1 MSAASPSAGLS
12 PHAVRWEGEVALGRI
27 MVGTPMYGGLCHDAY
42 LAGMISAACGFAARG
57 LHLDTLTIR
66 NESLIQRARNKI
78 TARFLAS
85 QCTHLV
91 FIDADI
97 GFTGESLLRLL
108 AHDRPIMAGVYRKK
122 NMHQVDW
129 AMNVL
134 PSADGTAA
142 RDRRTGAVQIMHAAT
157 GFLAIKREVIQAMY
171 DARPDLHYRL
181 YLGEDGDGP
190 WRDLCHL
197 WFDCFI
203 DPKSRCY
210 VSEDYGFCMR
220 AAELGFDAWMD
231 PGIILEHHGTAT
243 FVADPTAAFSIV
255 PPLKVAAE

>member
-1 MSAASPSAGLS
+1 MSNASPKAGLS
-12 PHAVRWEGEVALGRI
+12 PDAVRFTGEVKLGRI

-42 LAGMISAACGFAARG
+42 LHGMMSATRGFSDRG
-57 LHLDTLTIR
+57 IQLGVITLR

-78 TARFLAS
+78 AAAFLAS
-85 QCTHLV
+85 DASHLV

-122 NMHQVDW
+122 TLDSVDF
-129 AMNVL
+129 AMNMI
-134 PSADGTAA
+134 PTDDG
-142 RDRRTGAVQIMHAAT
+142 RGECDPKTGAVRMLHVAT

-181 YLGEDGDGP
+181 HEGEDGPGA

-203 DPKSRCY
+203 DPVTRAY

-220 AAELGFDAWMD
+220 AAELGFESWMD
-231 PGIILEHHGTAT
+231 PGIILEHHGTAC
-243 FVADPTAAFSIV
+243 FVADPTSVFRIA
-255 PPLKVAAE
+255 PPV

>member
-1 MSAASPSAGLS
+1 MSEASPKAGLS
-12 PHAVRWEGEVALGRI
+12 PDAVRFTGEVKLGRI

-42 LAGMISAACGFAARG
+42 LAGMVSAARGFAARG
-57 LHLDTLTIR
+57 VQLDFITIR

-78 TARFLAS
+78 VSHFLAS
-85 QCTHLV
+85 DASHLV

-97 GFTGESLLRLL
+97 GFTGEALLRLL

-122 NMHQVDW
+122 TIDSVDF
-129 AMNVL
+129 AMNVI
-134 PSADGTAA
+134 PSDDGCAE
-142 RDRRTGAVQIMHAAT
+142 RDRNTGAIRMLHVAT

-181 YLGEDGDGP
+181 HEGEDRPGP

-203 DPKSRCY
+203 DPVTRTY

-220 AAELGFDAWMD
+220 AAELGFEAWMD
-231 PGIILEHHGTAT
+231 PGIILEHHGTAC
-243 FVADPTAAFSIV
+243 FVADPMAVFSLA
-255 PPLKVAAE
+255 PPV